1 MHSLTDNALA
11 FVTSA
16 EAHGKILLTLFIVLL
31 AAKLMAEL
39 FERLRQPAVVGEIL
53 AGVILGPSLLN
64 FIGAGGGAGA
74 TGGPGVVIEAL
85 AEIGVVFLLFTVG
98 LETRPSD
105 IFKVGRIAT
114 LVGIVGVLFPFNE
127 EPNDKELQYSIR

>member
-11 FVTSA
+11 FLTSA
-16 EAHGKILLTLFIVLL
+16 GAHGKILLTLFIVLL

-64 FIGAGGGAGA
+64 FISSGGAVGA
-74 TGGPGVVIEAL
+74 TGGTGMVIEAL
-85 AEIGVVFLLFTVG
+85 AEIGVVAARDR
-98 LETRPSD
+98 LELRLQQLREGIDRMGRP
-105 IFKVGRIAT
+105 
-114 LVGIVGVLFPFNE
+114 
-127 EPNDKELQYSIR
+127 